1 MKGNL
6 VRLKAGDTVVADGR
20 LADAQDLSIDASVL
34 TGETDPVA
42 LHAGD
47 ELRSG
52 SFAVEGGGAYV
63 VEAVGPDSYA
73 ERVADEAREF
83 RHPRS
88 PLERAIN
95 CLRYWLV
102 GIMLVLGAILGYALY
117 RRDAG
122 VSDAVYAATAAVLSL
137 VPKGLIV
144 LVSLT
149 YAVASLRMARRGA
162 LAEQLNPIESLAA
175 VDVICTDKTG
185 SLTEAAL
192 TVVDVLSAADDGRDA
207 LVGALAR
214 YAASAGAQQ
223 HPGSDRGG
231 VPGWPGTGR
240 AARPVLLAAPLE
252 RAGAP
257 RRNARARGPGAL

>member
-52 SFAVEGGGAYV
+52 SIAVEGGGAYV

-122 VSDAVYAATAAVLSL
+122 VSDAVSAATAAVLSL
-137 VPKGLIV
+137 
-144 LVSLT
+144 
-149 YAVASLRMARRGA
+149 
-162 LAEQLNPIESLAA
+162 